1 MSCLHRYPFSAI
13 NFYCYKMALDLLNE
27 RERLLGDDKDSGI
40 GIGISSDD
48 DSDEGSSGL
57 VVLMTSHLLM
67 SAVAGTIACMAYS
80 L

>member
-1 MSCLHRYPFSAI
+1 M
-13 NFYCYKMALDLLNE
+13 
-27 RERLLGDDKDSGI
+27 LLGEDKDSGI

-48 DSDEGSSGL
+48 DSDKGSSGF
-57 VVLMTSHLLM
+57 VMLMTSHLLM